1 MAESKNVTV
10 FSQNFS
16 SAQKA
21 QARANIGAASASEGN
36 SVIIEW
42 NGTSRLYD
50 QINELEGAGQI
61 VFIKKDQFYYTPL
74 VGLPSSRFCFVSMP
88 TSNVVFYLEFY
99 QNSHPTGY
107 AETTKSFASA
117 QFFYASETNESIYS
131 RISPTGG
138 LNVFKDSDSQ
148 NYIFGQS
155 VGNKYYLFNQNP
167 ESPTLAY
174 VFERTGTSDNY
185 IYTRTAISAKVY
197 PVITNVK
204 SSSTYNDPKVVRIC
218 LCYLDKFA
226 DDSNHTAQQGEFEIQ
241 CTTGATT
248 PNGNANSS
256 FSMRALLTARDN
268 GGPIKVDCRITGN
281 NDWDFVN
288 AEPTISAYD
297 TNNGNG
303 VIFWFGLQANGV
315 WQDFEET
322 YVTLVNLKPD
332 VETKGTVDSVKSYS
346 DPTWHPNTL
355 SLPTCTA
362 ADALKSLVVNG
373 TGDGLEWSQKISGGL
388 YNGSS
393 SVEMRRIR
401 LNTYNNPSTPGLVAA
416 FPTSGQGASCGFL
429 MPDPGFVS
437 DGTVDKVARV
447 IENANNSGVCML
459 EYQDDAA
466 VISPLEKVSISTSTN
481 PYEISVKPGKWYE
494 IICSQ
499 SSAQAWHIYLEA
511 NGTVTTDTIH
521 TIVRITRSDSSV
533 SCSPSLVW
541 HDERGIIHYE
551 RCDLTGTTSYYDF
564 DCLVRKNGYTVEGT
578 PWSFARVR
586 RL

>member
-1 MAESKNVTV
+1 
-10 FSQNFS
+10 
-16 SAQKA
+16 
-21 QARANIGAASASEGN
+21 
-36 SVIIEW
+36 
-42 NGTSRLYD
+42 
-50 QINELEGAGQI
+50 
-61 VFIKKDQFYYTPL
+61 
-74 VGLPSSRFCFVSMP
+74 
-88 TSNVVFYLEFY
+88 
-99 QNSHPTGY
+99 
-107 AETTKSFASA
+107 
-117 QFFYASETNESIYS
+117 
-131 RISPTGG
+131 
-138 LNVFKDSDSQ
+138 
-148 NYIFGQS
+148 
-155 VGNKYYLFNQNP
+155 
-167 ESPTLAY
+167 
-174 VFERTGTSDNY
+174 
-185 IYTRTAISAKVY
+185 
-197 PVITNVK
+197 
-204 SSSTYNDPKVVRIC
+204 
-218 LCYLDKFA
+218 
-226 DDSNHTAQQGEFEIQ
+226 
-241 CTTGATT
+241 
-248 PNGNANSS
+248 
-256 FSMRALLTARDN
+256 MRVLLTARDN

-281 NDWDFVN
+281 NGWDFVN

-355 SLPTCTA
+355 SLPACTA

-401 LNTYNNPSTPGLVAA
+401 IHTYNDANAPGTVIA
-416 FPTSGQGASCGFL
+416 FPVSGRGATCGTL
-429 MPDPGFVS
+429 MPDP
-437 DGTVDKVARV
+437 DGVDKVARV
-447 IENANNSGVCML
+447 IDNPDNPGVGML
-459 EYQDDAA
+459 AYQDDAA
-466 VISPLEKVSISTSTN
+466 VISPLEKVSITTSTN
-481 PYEISVKPGKWYE
+481 PYEISAQPGKWYE
-494 IICSQ
+494 IVCSQ
-499 SSAQAWHIYLEA
+499 SSAQTWRIYLEA
-511 NGTVTTDTIH
+511 NSLVTTNTVH

-533 SCSPSLVW
+533 SCSPELVW